1 MSRVL
6 FVSPDLSQ
14 DAEAEPAEAEEANKS
29 RRAESK
35 DQRSE
40 RLEQSA
46 RRAIVDATAAED
58 ALDEM
63 VRRSIRL
70 HGA

>member
-1 MSRVL
+1 MNRVL
-6 FVSPDLSQ
+6 SSAPGQSQ
-14 DAEAEPAEAEEANKS
+14 VAEAEPVEVEEMTRI

-35 DQRSE
+35 EQRGE

-46 RRAIVDATAAED
+46 RQAIADARTAED

-70 HGA
+70 HGV

>member
-6 FVSPDLSQ
+6 FVSPDQ
-14 DAEAEPAEAEEANKS
+14 RQVAEAEPAEAEEMTRS

-35 DQRSE
+35 EQRGE

-46 RRAIVDATAAED
+46 RRAIADATAAED